1 MGTELIR
8 IEQPENGG
16 EQAFGGGLEG
26 ASRFS
31 RETASWRAPQISPDQ
46 AINLV
51 KPEIDARGR
60 DLAMNDGLIAGGVA
74 LHKDSI
80 VGAQFRLNAKPDWRV
95 LGADADWAEEFS
107 IAAESRFNL
116 AAEYEDCWLD
126 ASGKLT
132 FTGMV
137 RLIVGAFVYTGEVLA
152 TCEWIKD
159 GRPLNTAIQLVS
171 PDRLSNPDG
180 VSDDRNLRRGVLK
193 NSRGKPLGYYI
204 RQGHPTEWYDNKPNL
219 WSFIPAAKPWGR
231 RQVIHI
237 LEPQQVDQTRG
248 IAEMVAALKH
258 ARMTKKFT
266 EITLQNAVIN
276 ASYAA
281 AIESELPNAE
291 VITAMG
297 GGAEGY
303 EKSLA
308 QYMTM
313 LTDYLGGSENVQIDG
328 AKIPHFFPGTK
339 LNLKPMGT
347 PGGVGSDFE
356 ASLVRK
362 LAATLGLSYE
372 EFSRDIGRASYSGLK
387 AAIAMTGRSM
397 GARKRMVADRFA
409 NMVYQLWVE
418 EEIGAKNLP
427 LPAGRNRTD
436 FYRDNGMAKAAY
448 TRCSWTGSGRGQIDE
463 LKETQAAMLRVKA
476 GLSTYEEECAK
487 LGKDWR
493 EVFEQLA
500 REKKMIQVLG
510 IEVNLDA
517 TAKGKQGA
525 ANTLKGDGQGDG
537 NANDPNAAPGDVQD
551 SQDNADA

>member
-1 MGTELIR
+1 MSGELTI
-8 IEQPENGG
+8 IPQGG
-16 EQAFGGGLEG
+16 NEREMAFGGGLEG
-26 ASRFS
+26 ADRLS
-31 RETASWRAPQISPDQ
+31 RETATWRPGILSPDQ

-51 KPEIDARGR
+51 KPEADARGR
-60 DLAMNDGLIAGGVA
+60 DMVLNDGILAGGVS

-80 VGAQFRLNAKPDWRV
+80 VGAQYRLNAKPDWRV

-116 AAEYEDCWLD
+116 AAENEECWFD
-126 ASGKLT
+126 AAGKLT

-137 RLIVGAFVYTGEVLA
+137 RLVVGAFVYTGEVLG

-159 GRPLNTAIQLVS
+159 GRPFNTAIQLVS

-180 VSDDRNLRRGVLK
+180 VSDDRNLRRGVQK
-193 NSRGKPLGYYI
+193 NSRGKPIGYYI

-237 LEPQQVDQTRG
+237 IEPQQIDQTRG
-248 IAEMVAALKH
+248 VAEMVAALKH

-281 AIESELPNAE
+281 AIESELPPAE
-291 VITAMG
+291 IIAAMG
-297 GGAEGY
+297 GGDDGY
-303 EKSLA
+303 QKALA

-313 LTDYLGGSENVQIDG
+313 LSAYLGGAENVQIDG

-356 ASLVRK
+356 ASLIRK
-362 LAATLGLSYE
+362 LAATLGVSYE
-372 EFSRDIGRASYSGLK
+372 ELSRDIGRASYSGIK
-387 AAIAMTGRSM
+387 AAMTMTGRAM
-397 GARKRMVADRFA
+397 AARKRLVADRFA

-418 EEIGAKNLP
+418 EEIAAKNLP

-448 TRCSWTGSGRGQIDE
+448 TRCSFVGSGRGQIDE
-463 LKETQAAMLRVKA
+463 LKETQAAMLRVKS

-500 REKKMIQVLG
+500 RENAMIQSLG
-510 IEVNLDA
+510 IPVNLDA
-517 TAKGKQGA
+517 TAKGKQSA
-525 ANTLKGDGQGDG
+525 ANTLKGDGGG
-537 NANDPNAAPGDVQD
+537 NDPNANADDPNADP
-551 SQDNADA
+551 QDNADA

>member
-1 MGTELIR
+1 MPGTELTIV
-8 IEQPENGG
+8 EQPRE
-16 EQAFGGGLEG
+16 ASFGGGLEG
-26 ASRFS
+26 AERTA
-31 RETASWRAPQISPDQ
+31 RETVSWRAPMLSPDQ
-46 AINLV
+46 AINTI
-51 KPEIDARGR
+51 KPEADARGR
-60 DLAMNDGLIAGGVA
+60 DMVLNDGFSQGAVS

-80 VGAQFRLNAKPDWRV
+80 VGAQYRLNAKPDYRV
-95 LGADADWAEEFS
+95 LGADAEWAEEFS

-116 AAEYEDCWLD
+116 AAESEDCWFD
-126 ASGKLT
+126 ASGQLT

-159 GRPLNTAIQLVS
+159 GRPFNTAIQLVS

-180 VSDDRNLRRGVLK
+180 IADDRFLRRGVKK
-193 NSRGKPLGYYI
+193 NARGRPIGYYI

-219 WSFIPAAKPWGR
+219 WSYIPAAKPWGR
-231 RQVIHI
+231 KQVIHV
-237 LEPQQVDQTRG
+237 LEPQQIDQTRG

-258 ARMTKKFT
+258 ARMTKKFS

-281 AIESELPNAE
+281 AIESELPNAD

-297 GGAEGY
+297 GGVEGY
-303 EKSLA
+303 EKALA

-313 LTDYLGGSENVQIDG
+313 LGEYLGGAENVQIDG

-339 LNLKPMGT
+339 LSLKPMGT

-356 ASLVRK
+356 ASLLRK
-362 LAATLGLSYE
+362 VAASLNVSYE
-372 EFSRDIGRASYSGLK
+372 ELSRDIGRASYSGLK
-387 AAIAMTGRSM
+387 AAMTMTGRAM
-397 GARKRMVADRFA
+397 GARKKMVADRFA
-409 NMVYQLWVE
+409 QNVYALWVE
-418 EEIGAKNLP
+418 EEIAAKNLP
-427 LPAGRNRTD
+427 LPRGRNRTD

-448 TRCSWTGSGRGQIDE
+448 TRATFVGSGRGQIDE
-463 LKETQAAMLRVKA
+463 LKETQAAMLRVKS

-500 REKKMIQVLG
+500 REQRMIQSLG
-510 IEVNLDA
+510 IPVNLDA
-517 TAKGKQGA
+517 TAKGKQSA
-525 ANTLKGDGQGDG
+525 ANTLKGDGGSG
-537 NANDPNAAPGDVQD
+537 SDPNAAQGDVQD
-551 SQDNADA
+551 IQDNADE

>member
-1 MGTELIR
+1 
-8 IEQPENGG
+8 
-16 EQAFGGGLEG
+16 
-26 ASRFS
+26 
-31 RETASWRAPQISPDQ
+31 
-46 AINLV
+46 
-51 KPEIDARGR
+51 
-60 DLAMNDGLIAGGVA
+60 
-74 LHKDSI
+74 
-80 VGAQFRLNAKPDWRV
+80 V
-95 LGADADWAEEFS
+95 LG
-107 IAAESRFNL
+107 
-116 AAEYEDCWLD
+116 
-126 ASGKLT
+126 
-132 FTGMV
+132 
-137 RLIVGAFVYTGEVLA
+137 

-159 GRPLNTAIQLVS
+159 GRPFNTAIQLVS

-180 VSDDRNLRRGVLK
+180 VSDDRNLRRGVQK
-193 NSRGKPLGYYI
+193 NSRGKPIGYYI

-237 LEPQQVDQTRG
+237 IEPQQIDQTRG
-248 IAEMVAALKH
+248 VAEMVAALKH

-281 AIESELPNAE
+281 AIESELPPAE
-291 VITAMG
+291 IIAAMG
-297 GGAEGY
+297 GGDDGY
-303 EKSLA
+303 QKALA

-313 LTDYLGGSENVQIDG
+313 LSAYLGGAENVQIDG

-356 ASLVRK
+356 ASLIRK
-362 LAATLGLSYE
+362 LAATLGVSYE
-372 EFSRDIGRASYSGLK
+372 ELSRDIGRASYSGIK
-387 AAIAMTGRSM
+387 AAMTMTGRAM
-397 GARKRMVADRFA
+397 AARKRLVADRFA

-418 EEIGAKNLP
+418 EEIAAKNLP

-448 TRCSWTGSGRGQIDE
+448 TRCSFVGSGRGQIDE
-463 LKETQAAMLRVKA
+463 LKETQAAMLRVKS

-500 REKKMIQVLG
+500 RENAMIQSLG
-510 IEVNLDA
+510 IPVNLDA
-517 TAKGKQGA
+517 TAKGKQSA
-525 ANTLKGDGQGDG
+525 ANTLKGDGGG
-537 NANDPNAAPGDVQD
+537 NDPNANADDPNADP
-551 SQDNADA
+551 QDNADA